1 MENLLYRVL
10 GLEFVSSYK
19 GHFVLLFLLCLFY
32 TKWESA
38 GSSNIIFPFCNM
50 APNGNQT
57 VNGFD
62 LAIIGLF
69 YLPIIWITV
78 DFIQMTFMRGSL
90 AKNR

>member
-1 MENLLYRVL
+1 MFILYKMGISRVKQ
-10 GLEFVSSYK
+10 Y
-19 GHFVLLFLLCLFY
+19 Y
-32 TKWESA
+32 
-38 GSSNIIFPFCNM
+38 IPICNM

-62 LAIIGLF
+62 LAIIRLF
-69 YLPIIWITV
+69 YFPIILITV